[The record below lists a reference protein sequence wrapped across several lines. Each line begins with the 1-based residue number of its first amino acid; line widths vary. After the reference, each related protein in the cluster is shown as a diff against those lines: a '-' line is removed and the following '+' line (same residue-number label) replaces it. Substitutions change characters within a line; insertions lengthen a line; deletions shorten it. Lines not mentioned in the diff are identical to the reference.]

1 MLTSARTRL
10 HERGFTLIEMM
21 IAVTVTGILLVLA
34 VPALR
39 GVMENTR
46 IRANA
51 ESLKYGMDLARQEA
65 VRRNTQVEF
74 AVVDEGWVVRVPT
87 ADDSAP
93 QLHAGTGRE
102 ASDLIDLTIAP
113 DDDVPARITFDSFGR
128 ALATNPADDSAPITQ
143 IDIESVNPSGLSG
156 YRPLRVQVLPGGASR
171 LCDPAVDAT
180 DPRACL

>member
-1 MLTSARTRL
+1 MLTPARTRL

-74 AVVDEGWVVRVPT
+74 AVVD
-87 ADDSAP
+87 
-93 QLHAGTGRE
+93 
-102 ASDLIDLTIAP
+102 
-113 DDDVPARITFDSFGR
+113 
-128 ALATNPADDSAPITQ
+128 
-143 IDIESVNPSGLSG
+143 
-156 YRPLRVQVLPGGASR
+156 
-171 LCDPAVDAT
+171 
-180 DPRACL
+180 

>member
-1 MLTSARTRL
+1 MLRPARIRG

-39 GVMENTR
+39 GVLENTR

-87 ADDSAP
+87 ADDSAE

-113 DDDVPARITFDSFGR
+113 DDGVPARITFDSFGR
-128 ALATNPADDSAPITQ
+128 ALPTNPADDSDPITQ
-143 IDIESVNPSGLSG
+143 IDVEVVNPSGISG

-180 DPRACL
+180 DPTACL